1 MNRLST
7 MTTVLFALAGCTKT
21 TTTTI
26 ASTKTA
32 ISESDAAKIAD
43 ETLGVWKSMDAA
55 KINATYA
62 PDIAGFDMVMPAL
75 ISDRATWNKATDGF
89 AAAKIDGIEATA
101 RKIQVLNADTFIVSQ
116 SDKITSSAMPK
127 NNTTV
132 RCTDVFEKGVDGKWL
147 IVNEHCSVE
156 PKK

>member
-1 MNRLST
+1 